1 VGLFSERR
9 GLKPVRKVMQVDSID
24 APLRNRL
31 WNALTLFY
39 WNGMRP
45 DGFYV
50 RGSSRIMV
58 QKLWQDFF
66 KRSLDETNNYLWS
79 ITYEVIRTYYFKSE
93 WYQVYDFLEFM
104 ANNYH
109 DEVANREFMDYCNSI
124 LESELSVYRFVG
136 GRITQITSEQEISEI
151 EEALT
156 TPLDAVRIHLKSAL
170 DLLSDRQAPD
180 YRNSIK
186 ESISAVEAICKKITE
201 DSKATLG
208 QCLKKVEDTIGL
220 HPALKSSF
228 SSLYGYTSSAE
239 GIRHA
244 LMDAPSLDFD
254 DAKFMLV
261 SCSAFVNYLTS
272 KASKAGIEI

>member
-1 VGLFSERR
+1 
-9 GLKPVRKVMQVDSID
+9 
-24 APLRNRL
+24 
-31 WNALTLFY
+31 
-39 WNGMRP
+39 MRP

>member
-1 VGLFSERR
+1 M
-9 GLKPVRKVMQVDSID
+9 PIRKLLQIDSID
-24 APLRNRL
+24 ISLRNRL
-31 WNALTLFY
+31 WNALTILY
-39 WNGMRP
+39 WNDMKPIGASIFASGYSRGMI
-45 DGFYV
+45 V
-50 RGSSRIMV
+50 
-58 QKLWQDFF
+58 KLWQDFF
-66 KRSLDETNNYLWS
+66 RKPLDETEDYWWS
-79 ITYEVIRTYYFKSE
+79 KTYSKIRIYFYGFK
-93 WYQVYDFLEFM
+93 WYEVYDFIEFM

-109 DEVANREFMDYCNSI
+109 DEKANLKFMDYCNSV
-124 LESELSVYRFVG
+124 LESELSAYRFVG
-136 GRITQITSEQEISEI
+136 GKITQITSEQEISEI

-156 TPLDAVRIHLKSAL
+156 TPLEAARIHLKSAL

-186 ESISAVEAICKKITE
+186 ESISAVESICIRITG
-201 DSKATLG
+201 DKKATLG
-208 QCLKKVEDTIGL
+208 QCLKKIEDKIGL

-272 KASKAGIEI
+272 KASKAGIQI